1 MVPALPSID
10 SRTVPLRPFRFAV
23 TARWAGGG
31 TRWRE
36 FARRA
41 EAQGYDVLLVT
52 DHMGAQLA
60 PIPAMMAAADA
71 TTTLRV
77 GSFVF
82 SNDYRN
88 PVMLAKEIAT
98 MDVISGG
105 RIELGIGAG
114 WNTRDYRELGI
125 PYDPP
130 ALRVA
135 RLEEVVVLLDRLL
148 REEEVDFYGTYYKVR
163 GARVLPR
170 PVQRPRPPFMIG
182 GGGARVLRLAARTA
196 DIVGFAPSLD
206 AHGRPRPRSLTIG
219 GLRER
224 VARVRKL
231 AGDRAGEIEFN
242 IWLFDAGVSD
252 AARSFSRAA
261 ATVAK
266 RSANAFVRSPFFMY
280 GTRASLRDLLREQ
293 RSELGISYIAIPGQA
308 MDEFAPVVQELR
320 GT

>member
-1 MVPALPSID
+1 
-10 SRTVPLRPFRFAV
+10 V

-31 TRWRE
+31 TRWKE
-36 FARRA
+36 FARRS

-98 MDVISGG
+98 LDVLSGG
-105 RIELGIGAG
+105 RVELGIGAG
-114 WNTRDYRELGI
+114 WRTRDYRELGI
-125 PYDPP
+125 AYDPP

-135 RLEEVVVLLDRLL
+135 RLEEVVPLLDRLL
-148 REEEVDFYGTYYKVR
+148 REEVVDFYGTHYNVR
-163 GARVLPR
+163 GARILPR

-182 GGGARVLRLAARTA
+182 GGGARVLKLAARSA
-196 DIVGFAPSLD
+196 EIVSFAPSID
-206 AHGRPRPRSLTIG
+206 AHGRPRPRSLTTG

-224 VARVRKL
+224 VARARKF
-231 AGDRAGEIEFN
+231 AGDRADDLELN
-242 IWLFDAGVSD
+242 LWLFDAGVSD
-252 AARSFSRAA
+252 SARSFSRAA
-261 ATVAK
+261 KTIVK
-266 RSANAFVRSPFFMY
+266 RTANGLLRSPFFLY
-280 GTRASLRDLLREQ
+280 GTRASLRELLREQ
-293 RSELGISYIAIPGQA
+293 RTELGISYLAIPGQA
-308 MDEFAPVVQELR
+308 MDEFAPIVQELR

>member
-1 MVPALPSID
+1 VP
-10 SRTVPLRPFRFAV
+10 RPFRFAV

-71 TTTLRV
+71 TERLRV

-88 PVMLAKEIAT
+88 LVMLAKEIAT

-114 WNTRDYRELGI
+114 WSVPDYRQMGI
-125 PYDPP
+125 AYDPP
-130 ALRVA
+130 AVRVA
-135 RLEEVVVLLDRLL
+135 RLEEAVPLLDRLL
-148 REEEVDFYGTYYKVR
+148 RGDIVEHSGTYYTLR
-163 GARVLPR
+163 ETRILPR
-170 PVQRPRPPFMIG
+170 PVQKPRPPFMIG
-182 GGGARVLRLAARTA
+182 GGGARVLKLAARSA
-196 DIVGFAPSLD
+196 EIVGFAPSID
-206 AHGRPRPRSLTIG
+206 ARGRPRPRSLTIG
-219 GLRER
+219 GLRDR
-224 VARVRKL
+224 VKRFDRYA
-231 AGDRAGEIEFN
+231 AGRDVEKN
-242 IWLFDAGVSD
+242 LWVFDAGVSD
-252 AARSFSRAA
+252 HARSFSRAA
-261 ATVAK
+261 ATIAK
-266 RSANAFVRSPFFMY
+266 RSANALFRSPYFLY
-280 GTRASLRDLLREQ
+280 GTRASLRSLLREM
-293 RSELGISYIAIPGQA
+293 REDLGISYIAVPGQA
-308 MDEFAPVVQELR
+308 MDEFAPIVQELR

>member
-1 MVPALPSID
+1 
-10 SRTVPLRPFRFAV
+10 V

-31 TRWRE
+31 TRWKQ
-36 FARRA
+36 FAKRA

-60 PIPAMMAAADA
+60 PIPALMAAADA
-71 TTTLRV
+71 TTTMRI

-98 MDVISGG
+98 LDVLSGG
-105 RIELGIGAG
+105 RVELGIGAG
-114 WNTRDYRELGI
+114 WSVPDYRQLGI

-130 ALRVA
+130 ALRVS
-135 RLEEVVVLLDRLL
+135 RLEEVVPLLDRLL
-148 REEEVDFYGTYYKVR
+148 REEAVDHTGMHYTVR
-163 GARVLPR
+163 DARILPR
-170 PVQRPRPPFMIG
+170 PIQKPRPPFMIG
-182 GGGARVLRLAARTA
+182 GGGARVLKLAARRA
-196 DIVGFAPSLD
+196 DIVSFAPSLD
-206 AHGRPRPRSLTIG
+206 AHGRPRPRSLTTG

-224 VARVRKL
+224 VARVRTL
-231 AGDRAGEIEFN
+231 AGDRADDIEMN

-252 AARSFSRAA
+252 SARSFSRAA

-266 RSANAFVRSPFFMY
+266 RTANGLLRSPFFLY
-280 GTRASLRDLLREQ
+280 GTRASLRDLLRRR

-308 MDEFAPVVQELR
+308 MDEFAPVVQALR

>member
-1 MVPALPSID
+1 
-10 SRTVPLRPFRFAV
+10 V

-31 TRWRE
+31 TRWKQ
-36 FARRA
+36 FAKRA

-60 PIPAMMAAADA
+60 PIPALMAAADA
-71 TTTLRV
+71 TTTMRI

-98 MDVISGG
+98 LDVLSGG
-105 RIELGIGAG
+105 RVELGIGAG
-114 WNTRDYRELGI
+114 WSVPDYRQLGI

-130 ALRVA
+130 ALRVS
-135 RLEEVVVLLDRLL
+135 RLEEVVPLLDRLL
-148 REEEVDFYGTYYKVR
+148 REEAVDHTGMHYTVR
-163 GARVLPR
+163 DARILPR
-170 PVQRPRPPFMIG
+170 PIQKPRPPFMIG
-182 GGGARVLRLAARTA
+182 GGGARVLKLAARRA
-196 DIVGFAPSLD
+196 DIVSFAPSLD
-206 AHGRPRPRSLTIG
+206 AHGRPRPRSLTTG

-224 VARVRKL
+224 VGRVRKL
-231 AGDRAGEIEFN
+231 AGDRAGDIEMN

-252 AARSFSRAA
+252 SARSFSRAA

-266 RSANAFVRSPFFMY
+266 RTANGLLRSPFFLY
-280 GTRASLRDLLREQ
+280 GTRASLRDLLRKR